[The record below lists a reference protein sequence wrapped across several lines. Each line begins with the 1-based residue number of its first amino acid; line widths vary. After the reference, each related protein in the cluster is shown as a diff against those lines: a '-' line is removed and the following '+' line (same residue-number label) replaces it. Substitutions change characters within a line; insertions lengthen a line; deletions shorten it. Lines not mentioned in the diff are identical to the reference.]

1 MIKEGDTRKTVR
13 SIFRH
18 SLTLDNLKDETILLV
33 IDASVTAE
41 RDILQGVEEDI
52 VKANY
57 VRMIMSESL

>member
-1 MIKEGDTRKTVR
+1 M
-13 SIFRH
+13 
-18 SLTLDNLKDETILLV
+18 TLDNLKDETILLV

-57 VRMIMSESL
+57 VRMIMSGRKNNSITLSKSL